1 MKVHKDNTMKIH
13 LIAAE
18 PMPEEI
24 NRIVTD
30 FIADYLWTPSV
41 DGNQN
46 LWDGRTA
53 KRIVDLIELMK

>member
-1 MKVHKDNTMKIH
+1 MKIH